1 MTKNKNPEALWHAYS
16 ALAGLVAYT
25 APEHRAALV
34 PALNVIL
41 ACLRDAGEA
50 CGADYP
56 ETSCLR
62 AYGESYGGDARR
74 MI

>member
-1 MTKNKNPEALWHAYS
+1 MSKNKNPEALWNAYS

-41 ACLRDAGEA
+41 GCLRDAGEA
-50 CGADYP
+50 CGEDYP
-56 ETSCLR
+56 EMVKLR
-62 AYGESYGGDARR
+62 ACGESRGTAAKGA
-74 MI
+74 